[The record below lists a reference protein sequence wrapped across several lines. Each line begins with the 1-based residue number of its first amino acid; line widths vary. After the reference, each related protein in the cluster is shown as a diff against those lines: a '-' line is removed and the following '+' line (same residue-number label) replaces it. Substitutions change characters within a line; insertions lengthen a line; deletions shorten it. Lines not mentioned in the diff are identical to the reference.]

1 MPEVPTNPTGLSKPE
16 SCAFLCTHFCL
27 PFQKSAQLR
36 KGPRYVELVLVVDNE
51 EVRVSSC
58 FQSYMAAGNWKPTW
72 ESLCVLPLVQ
82 KIQGLAQ
89 GAEPHEGNCEPC

>member
-51 EVRVSSC
+51 EVREGEFMLSVLHGC
-58 FQSYMAAGNWKPTW
+58 W
-72 ESLCVLPLVQ
+72 ELEANLGISLCPSPSSENTRTCT
-82 KIQGLAQ
+82 GCRTA
-89 GAEPHEGNCEPC
+89 